1 MFNSSWSKKQ
11 QLYQVHDCIHVC
23 MANRLCCSMLSYPGC
38 FQCNHTMGKKTF
50 KFPQLHV
57 LQDCINY
64 TVHLVWVSLLLSF
77 YSCLSGQYKTSHCI
91 QFWHFLVSSHD
102 FHCFASS
109 EEYHLVWG
117 GSTSSHDD
125 NIMYFVSGAA
135 TSLLILLKYLTSVCL
150 VENDAYL
157 DHVFG
162 MQSVK
167 YLFCTVKN

>member
-1 MFNSSWSKKQ
+1 MIVYMFAWQ
-11 QLYQVHDCIHVC
+11 RDYVVAC
-23 MANRLCCSMLSYPGC
+23 YPTQAV
-38 FQCNHTMGKKTF
+38 FNVITRWGKKTF